1 MAVMTV
7 GPGGIETI
15 SGALK
20 RPVKKDGHNHGLYF
34 VATHRV
40 KETANPN
47 CQRVYSFASDRY
59 KRSTPLTANERDA
72 RARFA
77 EVAAAVKTRKGNLTT
92 LSADQAAFLA
102 QKDTA
107 GGCVSFKQYLWK
119 VCGDAYDAQH

>member
-1 MAVMTV
+1 MTV

-34 VATHRV
+34 VATHRT

-47 CQRVYSFASDRY
+47 CQRVYSFAPDRY
-59 KRSTPLTANERDA
+59 KRSTPVTADERDA

-77 EVAAAVKTRKGNLTT
+77 EVAGAVKTRKSNLTT
-92 LSADQAAFLA
+92 LSQDQANFLA

-107 GGCVSFKQYLWK
+107 GGCVTFKQYLWK